1 VSFMIGMRERIGR
14 DREIRNL
21 RRVMGKFVFEERRRE
36 RGTFVRCLS
45 LKGVHSPKFILA
57 ACLLVSLARRPA
69 VVPKT
74 MD

>member
-14 DREIRNL
+14 GREIRNL
-21 RRVMGKFVFEERRRE
+21 RRVRGQLRGGE
-36 RGTFVRCLS
+36 RGTFERCLS
-45 LKGVHSPKFILA
+45 LRGVHSPKFILA
-57 ACLLVSLARRPA
+57 ACLVVSLARRPA